1 MTDLNLGVIGNCSY
15 SALID
20 QRGRIVWACL
30 PHFDDDPVFNALVA
44 GPEPESGFCD
54 VAVDNFA
61 HSTQQYIANTAI
73 LVTTVYDT
81 SGCAVEI
88 TDFAPRFIQFGRS
101 FRPTMLI
108 RSIRPVRG
116 TPRIRLRVRPTFDYG
131 AGRPERTRG
140 SNHIRFVSP
149 NITLRLTTDA
159 PISYIMD
166 EVPFVLEEPVHLVL
180 GPDESLTRDVTTV
193 VHEFLERTH
202 TYWIEF
208 SRHLSIPFEWQE
220 AVIRAAITLK
230 LCSFEESGAVIAAMT
245 TSIPEAPHS
254 GRNWDYRYCWLR
266 DAYFVVHALNR
277 LGVTD
282 TLERYLHYITNLA
295 VSAEDG
301 YLQPVY
307 GIELQARLEERVVPA
322 LGGYRGM
329 GPVRVG
335 NQAYMQVQNDG
346 YGSAILA
353 VTQAFFDRRL
363 SRPGTLEL
371 FRRLEKL
378 GEQAARR
385 FDQPD
390 AGPWE
395 LREQQQ
401 IHTYSS
407 VICWA
412 ACDRLAKIASRLG
425 LAERAK
431 HWRGRADEMRSVIL
445 HRTWND
451 RLKRFV
457 STFEGE
463 GIDASL
469 LLLHEL
475 GFVDADD
482 TRFRSTV
489 VELEKVLR
497 NGNRLFRYTEDDY
510 GHPETAF
517 TICTFWYVDA
527 LDAVGRR
534 AEARDLFED
543 LLERRNHLGLLSED
557 IHPQT
562 GELWGNF
569 PQTYSMVGLI
579 NSAMRLSDPWE
590 TAF

>member
-1 MTDLNLGVIGNCSY
+1 
-15 SALID
+15 
-20 QRGRIVWACL
+20 
-30 PHFDDDPVFNALVA
+30 
-44 GPEPESGFCD
+44 
-54 VAVDNFA
+54 
-61 HSTQQYIANTAI
+61 
-73 LVTTVYDT
+73 
-81 SGCAVEI
+81 
-88 TDFAPRFIQFGRS
+88 
-101 FRPTMLI
+101 
-108 RSIRPVRG
+108 
-116 TPRIRLRVRPTFDYG
+116 
-131 AGRPERTRG
+131 
-140 SNHIRFVSP
+140 
-149 NITLRLTTDA
+149 
-159 PISYIMD
+159 
-166 EVPFVLEEPVHLVL
+166 
-180 GPDESLTRDVTTV
+180 
-193 VHEFLERTH
+193 
-202 TYWIEF
+202 
-208 SRHLSIPFEWQE
+208 LSIPFEWQE